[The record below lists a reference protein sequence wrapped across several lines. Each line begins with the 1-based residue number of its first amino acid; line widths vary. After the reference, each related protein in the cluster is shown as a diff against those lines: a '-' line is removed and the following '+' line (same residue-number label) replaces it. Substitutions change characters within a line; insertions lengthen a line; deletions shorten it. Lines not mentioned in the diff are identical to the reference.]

1 MCLQED
7 VTAPQTTL
15 GESLPR
21 RGFFSYVE
29 RARTEKQLAYLRELQ
44 ENVTGMALHK
54 VLPEIA
60 DAVNK
65 SNLFST
71 SEAGA
76 GGALRM
82 EEELDSYNTDD
93 ARMTLPREFWHKKVT
108 EYTDE
113 ERERLKSWLTATR
126 KWHIT
131 TRQQISAK
139 EEAEAKEEEGR
150 ELDDHQRLIDE
161 HVEAHEREL
170 NKQGLSLERAR
181 EICMKVCVRA
191 RVCIYRWSPASRA
204 SRSSARA
211 RYVSK
216 ALIYIHMH

>member
-1 MCLQED
+1 MCPQED
-7 VTAPQTTL
+7 VTAPQITL

-44 ENVTGMALHK
+44 ENVTGMALQK

-82 EEELDSYNTDD
+82 EELDSYNTDD

-113 ERERLKSWLTATR
+113 ERERLKSWLAATR

-139 EEAEAKEEEGR
+139 EEAEAKEEEER
-150 ELDDHQRLIDE
+150 ELVDHQRLIDE
-161 HVEAHEREL
+161 HVEAHEKEL

-181 EICMKVCVRA
+181 EICMKVCVCA
-191 RVCIYRWSPASRA
+191 HVCIYRRSPTSRA
-204 SRSSARA
+204 SRASARA
-211 RYVSK
+211 RYVPT